1 VNKHK
6 NTREDFRECRRSTA
20 SVKFALHEPHA
31 EHFEAREERDREFL
45 MM

>member
-20 SVKFALHEPHA
+20 SAKFALHEHA